1 MLYGLATPVAI
12 MVGTGKGAENG
23 ILIKSAE
30 SLEILHLVDTVVLD
44 KTGTITKGKPEVTEI
59 VTKLEEKELLKL
71 VGSLEKASEH
81 PLAEAIMEKVQ
92 EEKVKLFEV
101 EEFISHT
108 GRGVRGIIQGEE
120 YFCGNIA
127 FMKENNI
134 NILLERE
141 SENLLNEGKTVLY
154 FANKESII
162 GIIAVED
169 KIKETSYEAIK
180 ELKKK
185 NINIVMITG
194 DNKKS
199 AEKIGER
206 LGINNIISEVL
217 PQDKENEVSK
227 LQKQNKKVA
236 FVRRWDK

>member
-1 MLYGLATPVAI
+1 M
-12 MVGTGKGAENG
+12 
-23 ILIKSAE
+23 
-30 SLEILHLVDTVVLD
+30 
-44 KTGTITKGKPEVTEI
+44 
-59 VTKLEEKELLKL
+59 
-71 VGSLEKASEH
+71 
-81 PLAEAIMEKVQ
+81 
-92 EEKVKLFEV
+92 
-101 EEFISHT
+101 
-108 GRGVRGIIQGEE
+108 
-120 YFCGNIA
+120 
-127 FMKENNI
+127 
-134 NILLERE
+134 
-141 SENLLNEGKTVLY
+141 Y

>member
-1 MLYGLATPVAI
+1 MLFGLATPVAI

-44 KTGTITKGKPEVTEI
+44 KTGTITEGKPAVTDI
-59 VTKLEEKELLKL
+59 FTNMDEKEFLGLA
-71 VGSLEKASEH
+71 GSLEKASEH
-81 PLAEAIMEKVQ
+81 PLADAIMEKVQ
-92 EEKVKLFEV
+92 EEKIELFDV
-101 EEFISHT
+101 EDFSSIS
-108 GRGVRGIIQGEE
+108 GRGVRGNIQGVE
-120 YFCGNIA
+120 YLGGNIA

-134 NILLERE
+134 DINLVDE

-154 FANKESII
+154 FANKDSII

-169 KIKETSYEAIK
+169 RIKETSYTAIQ

-199 AEKIGER
+199 AEKIGQR
-206 LGINNIISEVL
+206 IGINNIISEVL
-217 PQDKENEVSK
+217 PQDKEKEVSN